1 MKQLGLLKALRL
13 TYQSSKYT
21 GEERQQLQLKRLTQL
36 VAYAKQHSP
45 YFAKHYAHV
54 GEAFE
59 LTDLPITNKVDLMAQ
74 FDDWLTDQTITLDK
88 VQRFMDNKD
97 NIGRKLDGHYLVHT
111 TSGSTGNP
119 AVVLYDETTMNVV
132 SAIAVLRSFARKED
146 LKDFL
151 KNGKRTVGLFADGGF
166 YLGCGTVRYNQLRM
180 PWKKNQ
186 IIIDVRKPQADI
198 VAELNAFQPVMLGG
212 YPTALELLI
221 EEQQQGRLH
230 IEPVLIMT
238 GGEYLSDDLRQ
249 RLAETFQCYVQTNYS
264 CTEGGTIACECRDGH
279 FHVNEDW
286 VLLEAVDEY
295 NEPVP
300 DGQLAH
306 KVLLT
311 NLFNY
316 TQPFIR
322 YELTDR
328 VIIHNEPCPCGNTT
342 KWLEIE
348 GRTDEVLTFADGK
361 KVAPLSLYALLKE
374 VPSLKRFQLIQHNTQ
389 HLELRVSAE
398 QKEPVF
404 AEAKHRLTHFFEQHG
419 IEADITLSHEEPQ
432 AHPQSG
438 KFQHVFKARDVE

>member
-13 TYQSSKYT
+13 TYQGSKRS
-21 GEERQQLQLKRLTQL
+21 GEERQQLQQQRLRQL
-36 VAYAKQHSP
+36 VTYAKQHSP

-54 GEAFE
+54 GETFE
-59 LTDLPITNKVDLMAQ
+59 LTDLPITNKVDLMAH
-74 FDDWLTDQTITLDK
+74 FDDWLTDRTMTLEK
-88 VQRFMDNKD
+88 VQHFMDNKD

-119 AVVLYDETTMNVV
+119 AIVLYDETTMNVV

-151 KNGKRTVGLFADGGF
+151 KKGKRTVGLFADDGF

-198 VAELNAFQPVMLGG
+198 VAELNTFQPVMLGG

-221 EEQQQGRLH
+221 DEQQQGRLH

-264 CTEGGTIACECRDGH
+264 CTEGGTIACECREGH

-295 NEPVP
+295 NKPVP

-328 VIIHNEPCPCGNTT
+328 VIVHSEPCPCGNKT

-348 GRTDEVLTFADGK
+348 GRTDEVLTFTNGK

-374 VPSLKRFQLIQHNTQ
+374 VPSLKQFQLIQHSSH

-398 QKEPVF
+398 QKEAVF
-404 AEAKHRLTHFFEQHG
+404 AEAKHRLTHFLEQHG
-419 IEADITLSHEEPQ
+419 IEADITLSHEEPK
-432 AHPQSG
+432 AHPQSV
-438 KFQHVFKARDVE
+438 KFQHIFKAREVE